1 MVCSSFKKNLKE
13 RSKFH
18 SVIARMQEK
27 KKTER
32 REFSSDEDFVL
43 VITPV

>member
-27 KKTER
+27 KTER

-43 VITPV
+43 VVTPV